1 MISMTKAGFAVAHHL
16 STRIFTFRP
25 HPQWCSTRRPL
36 SLVFPLIHP
45 HFRRHGCENDFFRTE
60 GLPKDS
66 SLSFGSPVTVILLRG
81 ITGPF
86 ALVGYYELSL
96 HFPISSCL
104 PDKLSLSLFPL
115 FCFFGP
121 SIDQD
126 GMLDLRADR
135 RNDKYPL
142 CAVE

>member
-25 HPQWCSTRRPL
+25 HPQWRSTRRPL

-66 SLSFGSPVTVILLRG
+66 SLSFGSPGTVILLRG

-96 HFPISSCL
+96 HFPISSCPSGQAL
-104 PDKLSLSLFPL
+104 VIFVSSVL
-115 FCFFGP
+115 FCGP
-121 SIDQD
+121 SIDRD
-126 GMLDLRADR
+126 GMLDLWADR